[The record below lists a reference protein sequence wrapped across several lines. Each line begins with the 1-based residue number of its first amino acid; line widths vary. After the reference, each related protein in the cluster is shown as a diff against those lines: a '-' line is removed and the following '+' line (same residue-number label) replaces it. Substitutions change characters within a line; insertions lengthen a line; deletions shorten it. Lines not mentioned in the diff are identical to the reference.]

1 MGFFSKVFKSVGK
14 VFKKIGKGIKSAF
27 KKFGKFM
34 NKIGI
39 LGQVA
44 MFFIMP
50 YVGAALGG
58 MWTGIAGQ
66 TAAQTAAT
74 AAANTAAVT
83 AGQAAGAT
91 AGQVAAGK
99 VAEAAIASAAKA
111 GIVAGKATGLMAR
124 GAVAQT
130 VGKVMQF
137 TANTVSKGFNVY
149 SNITK
154 GVTDT
159 LGNFAKTASNNMFG
173 TTFDAASNFF
183 GAGDSAF
190 SRSFGGDSRFQ
201 NLTGSETLFETS
213 KQKRIAETE
222 AKLNTSAGQKAID
235 KTVTEGYGNDGM
247 GFGSDYANNIQKSID
262 MGDSNLTASLD
273 SNYVPD
279 PQALRLETAPID
291 STSLLSETAATDI
304 VRENLGVTPLGE
316 STLMQPSL
324 EYGQVGP
331 TGVLDGIAA
340 SPELAVN
347 KIKLPS
353 LDYNVATD
361 VKFDPYSQE
370 NFARGVLDDAGNMV
384 GTANPDAVY
393 QPSLM
398 ERLRTGISEAPA
410 NIYKK
415 AGEIADDPLG
425 FAFKGTEES
434 LQKQINLRVGQELGI
449 SAKPEYIQNYVSN
462 NAYVPSF
469 ESFGG
474 SQQQYGAPEI
484 MNARA
489 FEQQVTNNP
498 NPYGYTAFQYGN
510 YMAQSAQTA

>member
-74 AAANTAAVT
+74 AATNTAAVT

-99 VAEAAIASAAKA
+99 VAETAIASAAKA
-111 GIVAGKATGLMAR
+111 GIVAGKATGLMA
-124 GAVAQT
+124 GGTVAQT

-137 TANTVSKGFNVY
+137 TANTVGKAGTVFN
-149 SNITK
+149 NITK

-183 GAGDSAF
+183 TGGDSAF

-262 MGDSNLTASLD
+262 MGESNLTAST
-273 SNYVPD
+273 D
-279 PQALRLETAPID
+279 P
-291 STSLLSETAATDI
+291 
-304 VRENLGVTPLGE
+304 
-316 STLMQPSL
+316 TL
-324 EYGQVGP
+324 
-331 TGVLDGIAA
+331 VLDRAA
-340 SPELAVN
+340 LEPISSV
-347 KIKLPS
+347 
-353 LDYNVATD
+353 TD
-361 VKFDPYSQE
+361 TVPFDPMSQE
-370 NFARGVLDDAGNMV
+370 NFARGMLDDAGAMAGNV
-384 GTANPDAVY
+384 NPDAVY

-398 ERLRTGISEAPA
+398 ERLKTGISEAPA

-425 FAFKGTEES
+425 YATKGMEETFQS
-434 LQKQINLRVGQELGI
+434 GVKTRIMQETGI
-449 SAKPEYIQNYVSN
+449 QAKPEYTQNYVSN
-462 NAYVPSF
+462 VAYVPSF

-484 MNARA
+484 MNARS

-498 NPYGYTAFQYGN
+498 SPYGYTAFQYGN

>member
-66 TAAQTAAT
+66 TAAQAGAT
-74 AAANTAAVT
+74 ATAAVT
-83 AGQAAGAT
+83 AGTATAAQAATAAT
-91 AGQVAAGK
+91 VAAGG
-99 VAEAAIASAAKA
+99 SA
-111 GIVAGKATGLMAR
+111 VATGLMSG
-124 GAVAQT
+124 GAIAQT

-137 TANTVSKGFNVY
+137 TANTVSKGFSVY

-213 KQKRIAETE
+213 KQKRIADTE

-262 MGDSNLTASLD
+262 MGESNLTAST
-273 SNYVPD
+273 D
-279 PQALRLETAPID
+279 P
-291 STSLLSETAATDI
+291 
-304 VRENLGVTPLGE
+304 NL
-316 STLMQPSL
+316 
-324 EYGQVGP
+324 
-331 TGVLDGIAA
+331 VLDRAA
-340 SPELAVN
+340 LKPISSV
-347 KIKLPS
+347 
-353 LDYNVATD
+353 TD
-361 VKFDPYSQE
+361 TVPFDPYSQE

-398 ERLRTGISEAPA
+398 ERLKTGISEAPA

-425 FAFKGTEES
+425 YATKGMEETFQS
-434 LQKQINLRVGQELGI
+434 GVKTRIMQETGI
-449 SAKPEYIQNYVSN
+449 QAKPEYTQNYVSN
-462 NAYVPSF
+462 VAYVPSF
-469 ESFGG
+469 ESFGS

-484 MNARA
+484 MNARS

-498 NPYGYTAFQYGN
+498 SPYGYTAFQYGN

>member
-34 NKIGI
+34 GKIGI

-58 MWTGIAGQ
+58 AFTGIAGQ

-247 GFGSDYANNIQKSID
+247 GFGSDYAKGYDDLIAEGQT
-262 MGDSNLTASLD
+262 NLTASTDPTLVLD
-273 SNYVPD
+273 SASAN
-279 PQALRLETAPID
+279 QSQI
-291 STSLLSETAATDI
+291 
-304 VRENLGVTPLGE
+304 G
-316 STLMQPSL
+316 SL
-324 EYGQVGP
+324 EYADEQFKRMQDTTAGTSYADYAV
-331 TGVLDGIAA
+331 DGTIK
-340 SPELAVN
+340 ELPVSQRSS
-347 KIKLPS
+347 ILTDPS
-353 LDYNVATD
+353 L
-361 VKFDPYSQE
+361 
-370 NFARGVLDDAGNMV
+370 LD
-384 GTANPDAVY
+384 
-393 QPSLM
+393 
-398 ERLRTGISEAPA
+398 RLKTGISEAPA